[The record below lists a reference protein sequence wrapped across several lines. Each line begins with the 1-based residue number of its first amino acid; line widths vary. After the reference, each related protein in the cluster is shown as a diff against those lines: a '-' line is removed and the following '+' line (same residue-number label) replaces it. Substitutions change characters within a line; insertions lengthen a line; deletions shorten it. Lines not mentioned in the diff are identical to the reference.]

1 MVILRVNCSRDAP
14 QCVMA
19 RTKAR
24 DAVSLSEQSIQLT
37 GDKAGGEGGNRVI
50 SDFEGEKSKCK
61 CDLVDKKWN
70 DKASRE
76 GDLCRR
82 VL

>member
-1 MVILRVNCSRDAP
+1 VGHCSRDAP
-14 QCVMA
+14 QCVVA
-19 RTKAR
+19 RTKAG
-24 DAVSLSEQSIQLT
+24 DAVSLPEQSIQPT
-37 GDKAGGEGGNRVI
+37 GDKAGGDGGNRLI
-50 SDFEGEKSKCK
+50 GDFEGEKNKCK

-70 DKASRE
+70 DTASRE